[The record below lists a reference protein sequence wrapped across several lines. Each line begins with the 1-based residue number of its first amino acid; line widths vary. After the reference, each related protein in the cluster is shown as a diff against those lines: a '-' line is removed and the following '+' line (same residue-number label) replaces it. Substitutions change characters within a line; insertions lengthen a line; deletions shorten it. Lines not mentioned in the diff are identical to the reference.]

1 MTINR
6 GSTVIYVNADDAQSK
21 LTPNVKAEAAKR
33 ILALM
38 PEWRQR
44 NVIADLS
51 STNSDTKSAAETE
64 WAKVT
69 AIRTKSNE
77 IEESIATM
85 SDEEILNFDA
95 SDDAHWSD

>member
-1 MTINR
+1 MTITNR
-6 GSTVIYVNADDAQSK
+6 GVVLYADAAEAQEK
-21 LTPNVKAEAAKR
+21 LTPHVKAEAGRR
-33 ILALM
+33 ILAIM

-51 STNSDTKSAAETE
+51 SSNSDTKTAAETE

-77 IEESIATM
+77 IEASIGSM
-85 SDEEILNFDA
+85 SDEEIVNFDA
-95 SDDAHWSD
+95 SDDAHWSG

>member
-6 GSTVIYVNADDAQSK
+6 GSTVIYVDADDAQAK
-21 LTPNVKAEAAKR
+21 LTPNVKTECERR
-33 ILALM
+33 ILAIM

-69 AIRTKSNE
+69 AIRTKSDE
-77 IEESIATM
+77 IETSIATM
-85 SDEEILNFDA
+85 SDEEILNFNA